1 MTIREAIDRAD
12 TLKPNQYTDE
22 LKMQWLSELDN
33 RIYNDLFLTH
43 EDNPYADI
51 EPPEEGEEDE
61 RLIFP
66 YTDDSKVLLAEAPYD
81 VLYPSYIKAKIDESN
96 EEFARYQNSA
106 AIYNTQYQDYSRW
119 YNRSHMPITNYPG
132 RSKECYCQISPI

>member
-1 MTIREAIDRAD
+1 MTIREAINRAD
-12 TLKPNQYTDE
+12 STKANQYSDE
-22 LKMQWLSELDN
+22 MKMQWLSELDN

-66 YTDDSKVLLAEAPYD
+66 YTDDSKELLAESPYD
-81 VLYPSYIKAKIDESN
+81 VLYPSYIKAKIDETN
-96 EEFARYQNSA
+96 EEFGKYLNSS
-106 AIYNTQYQDYSRW
+106 AIYNSQYQDYARW
-119 YNRSHMPITNYPG
+119 YNRSHMPITRYPKG
-132 RSKECYCQISPI
+132 KMICTCQDSPI